1 MKSDM
6 DCRREE
12 IVKFKTQG
20 HHSSEKRWLC
30 SRLPFALVFLFSAGL
45 LIFPDTCHAQVSYVA
60 RFTLSKQKFLL
71 GEPIFC
77 NFVIQ
82 NTGARTF
89 SFRYR
94 SPDRI
99 LNSDLENEPHF
110 RVTTKNGR
118 LLPDP
123 APKPCGGA
131 KGSAVY
137 GSVTLPPGQTHT
149 ERWLLNQWARFLHPG
164 QYKIKAE
171 RRLPLLTAE
180 PGTPEFTAHPAAY
193 ALAIDDL
200 EIEVIPSSES
210 EIHNVFQP
218 YLKLLDAPAPADV
231 AEPVLVVTTLPQPFF
246 LDKLEWLAQAPA
258 SEHRWDRSK
267 ALEGLARLGTPAAWN
282 AVVKIARGENV
293 AGSPSLGPATPSTP
307 AIAQANDL
315 LRNYAVLLLG
325 EKAGPAFLPALLEI
339 IASSSDD
346 LRGEAIRALGFFHNP
361 QAANA
366 LFEKL
371 HSTSSTD
378 RVNAILGLKNMGTR
392 NSIPAILAMLQDP
405 TAEVRQVANFALQG
419 MTRKQIKLSPS
430 AGRAESEHVANLW
443 RQWWQVHAA
452 SFVPARPPACH
463 DW

>member
-1 MKSDM
+1 MN
-6 DCRREE
+6 CGRRET
-12 IVKFKTQG
+12 IKAKIYRHYSG
-20 HHSSEKRWLC
+20 EKRWSC
-30 SRLPFALVFLFSAGL
+30 PRFALAFVFIFSTGL
-45 LIFPDTCHAQVSYVA
+45 LIFPVTGRAQVSYVA
-60 RFTLSKQKFLL
+60 RFTLDKQKFLL

-110 RVTTKNGR
+110 RVTTRSGR

-149 ERWLLNQWARFLHPG
+149 ERWLLNQWGRFLRPG

-180 PGTPEFTAHPAAY
+180 PGTPEFTTHPAAY
-193 ALAIDDL
+193 ALALDDL
-200 EIEVIPSSES
+200 QIEVTPSTET
-210 EIHNVFQP
+210 EIHSVFQP

-231 AEPVLVVTTLPQPFF
+231 AEPVLVVTTLPQTFF

-282 AVVKIARGENV
+282 DIVKIARGEN
-293 AGSPSLGPATPSTP
+293 AARSSSPGPATPSTR
-307 AIAQANDL
+307 AIEQANDL

-325 EKAGPAFLPALLEI
+325 EKADPAFLPALLEI
-339 IASSSDD
+339 IKSSSGD
-346 LRGEAIRALGFFHNP
+346 LRGEAIRALGFFHDP
-361 QAANA
+361 RAANA

-371 HSTSSTD
+371 RSTSSTD

-405 TAEVRQVANFALQG
+405 DAEVRQVSNFALQG
-419 MTRKQIKLSPS
+419 LTREQIKLSPS
-430 AGRAESEHVANLW
+430 AGRVESEHVAHLW
-443 RQWWQVHAA
+443 RQWWQAHAA
-452 SFVPARPPACH
+452 NFVPAHPPACH

>member
-1 MKSDM
+1 MTSGM
-6 DCRREE
+6 DCGHRE
-12 IVKFKTQG
+12 IVKSKNYS
-20 HHSSEKRWLC
+20 HHSSKNRRLC
-30 SRLPFALVFLFSAGL
+30 SRLPLALAFLFSAGL
-45 LIFPDTCHAQVSYVA
+45 LIFPGTCHAQVSYVA
-60 RFTLSKQKFLL
+60 RFTLEKQKFLL

-110 RVTTKNGR
+110 RATTKNGR
-118 LLPDP
+118 PLPDP

-149 ERWLLNQWARFLHPG
+149 ERWLVNQWARFLRPG

-171 RRLPLLTAE
+171 RRLPLLTGE
-180 PGTPEFTAHPAAY
+180 PGTPEFTTHPAAY
-193 ALAIDDL
+193 ALAINDL
-200 EIEVIPSSES
+200 RIEVTPSTET

-218 YLKLLDAPAPADV
+218 YVKLLNAPAPADV

-246 LDKLEWLAQAPA
+246 LDKLEWLARAPPG
-258 SEHRWDRSK
+258 EHRWDRSQ

-282 AVVKIARGENV
+282 AIVKMARGENG
-293 AGSPSLGPATPSTP
+293 AGSSSPGPTAPSTP
-307 AIAQANDL
+307 SIAQANDL

-325 EKAGPAFLPALLEI
+325 EKADPAFLPALLEI
-339 IASSSDD
+339 IASSSRD
-346 LRGEAIRALGFFHNP
+346 LRGEAIRALGFFHDP
-361 QAANA
+361 RAANA

-371 HSTSSTD
+371 RSTSPTD
-378 RVNAILGLKNMGTR
+378 RVNAILGLKNMGTT

-405 TAEVRQVANFALQG
+405 DAEVRQVSNFALQG
-419 MTRKQIKLSPS
+419 LTRKQIKLSPS
-430 AGRAESEHVANLW
+430 AGRAESEHAAKQWDLW
-443 RQWWQVHAA
+443 WREHAG

>member
-1 MKSDM
+1 MPSRA
-6 DCRREE
+6 DCGRLGISSTE
-12 IVKFKTQG
+12 IRK
-20 HHSSEKRWLC
+20 HHSNWIRWLY
-30 SRLPFALVFLFSAGL
+30 SPIPKTLISLLFAGP
-45 LIFPDTCHAQVSYVA
+45 LIFPSACHAQVSYVA
-60 RFTLSKQKFLL
+60 RFTLDKQKFLL

-110 RVTTKNGR
+110 RVTTKSGR
-118 LLPDP
+118 PLPDP

-149 ERWLLNQWARFLHPG
+149 ERWLLNQWARFSRPG

-180 PGTPEFTAHPAAY
+180 PGTPEFTTHPAAY
-193 ALAIDDL
+193 ALALDDL
-200 EIEVIPSSES
+200 QIEVTPSTET
-210 EIHNVFQP
+210 EIHSVFQP

-231 AEPVLVVTTLPQPFF
+231 AEPVLVVTTLPQTFF

-282 AVVKIARGENV
+282 VIVKIARGEN
-293 AGSPSLGPATPSTP
+293 AARSPSPGPAAPSTR

-325 EKAGPAFLPALLEI
+325 EKADPAFLPALLEI

-346 LRGEAIRALGFFHNP
+346 LRGEAIRALGFFHDP
-361 QAANA
+361 RAASG

-371 HSTSSTD
+371 RSTSSTD

-405 TAEVRQVANFALQG
+405 DAEVRQVANFALQG
-419 MTRKQIKLSPS
+419 LTRKQIKLSPS
-430 AGRAESEHVANLW
+430 AGRAESE
-443 RQWWQVHAA
+443 
-452 SFVPARPPACH
+452 
-463 DW
+463 D

>member
-1 MKSDM
+1 MSGM
-6 DCRREE
+6 DCGRPEISKSKIRRD
-12 IVKFKTQG
+12 
-20 HHSSEKRWLC
+20 HSSKNRWLSSC
-30 SRLPFALVFLFSAGL
+30 HPLALIFLFFAAP
-45 LIFPDTCHAQVSYVA
+45 LIFPGTCHAQVSYVA
-60 RFTLSKQKFLL
+60 RFTLDKQKFLL

-99 LNSDLENEPHF
+99 LNRDLENEPHF
-110 RVTTKNGR
+110 RITTKNR
-118 LLPDP
+118 RPLPDP

-137 GSVTLPPGQTHT
+137 GSVTLPPGQIHT
-149 ERWLLNQWARFLHPG
+149 ERWLLNQWARFLRPG
-164 QYKIKAE
+164 HYDIRAE

-193 ALAIDDL
+193 ALAINDL
-200 EIEVIPSSES
+200 QIEVTPSSETD
-210 EIHNVFQP
+210 IHNVFQP
-218 YLKLLDAPAPADV
+218 YIKLLDAPAPADV
-231 AEPVLVVTTLPQPFF
+231 AEPVLVVTTLPQAFF
-246 LDKLEWLAQAPA
+246 LEKLEWLARAPA
-258 SEHRWDRSK
+258 GEHRWDRSQ

-282 AVVKIARGENV
+282 AIVKIARGEN
-293 AGSPSLGPATPSTP
+293 AAASPSHGPAAAPAP
-307 AIAQANDL
+307 AIEQANDS
-315 LRNYAVLLLG
+315 LRTDAVLLLS
-325 EKAGPAFLPALLEI
+325 EKADPAFLPALLEI

-346 LRGEAIRALGFFHNP
+346 LRGEALRALGFFHDP
-361 QAANA
+361 RAANA

-371 HSTSSTD
+371 RSNSSTD

-405 TAEVRQVANFALQG
+405 DAEVRQVSNFALQG

-430 AGRAESEHVANLW
+430 AGRAESEHAAKQW
-443 RQWWQVHAA
+443 HQWWQAHAA